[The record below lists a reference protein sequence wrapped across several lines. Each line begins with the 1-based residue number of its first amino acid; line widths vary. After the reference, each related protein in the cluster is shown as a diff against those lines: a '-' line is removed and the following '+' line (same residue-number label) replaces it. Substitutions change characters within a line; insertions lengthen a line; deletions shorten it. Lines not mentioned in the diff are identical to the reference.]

1 MDLFQYTKA
10 TSIAQAKEI
19 GRRAKTAQQ
28 GADVRFIA
36 GGTTLLD
43 LMKLDVERPTRLVD
57 INHLGLDK
65 VEKTSDGGL
74 RIGALVRNS
83 DLAHDATVMRD
94 YRVLSEALLSGASGQ
109 LRNMATTGGNLLQRT
124 RCMYFRDTAMACNK
138 REPGTGCSAIDG
150 ENRALAILGTSTEC
164 IATNP
169 SDMNVAL
176 AALDAIVHIEGATEK
191 RTVPLL
197 DFHLLPGDTPQ
208 RETVL
213 EPGDL
218 VTHVTLPPPKG
229 GARST
234 YLKLRDRA
242 SYEFALASAAVI
254 VESAG
259 GRFNYVRIAMGGI
272 GTKPWR
278 MIAAEQALAG
288 ASVNEDSI
296 RNAAAVALRDAK
308 PQSKN
313 GFKVELAQRCLA
325 QALRIATGM
334 ART

>member
-1 MDLFQYTKA
+1 MELFQYTKA
-10 TSIAQAKEI
+10 TSIPQAQEI
-19 GRRAKTAQQ
+19 ARRSKTAQQ

-65 VEKTSDGGL
+65 IETTSDGGL
-74 RIGALVRNS
+74 RIGALARNS
-83 DLAHDATVMRD
+83 ALAHDASVMRD

-138 REPGTGCSAIDG
+138 RNPGSGCSAIG
-150 ENRALAILGTSTEC
+150 GANRGLAILGTSAQC

-176 AALDAIVHIEGATEK
+176 AALEAVVHIQGTNGD
-191 RTVPLL
+191 RTVSMQ

-218 VTHVTLPPPKG
+218 VTYITLPPPKA

-254 VESAG
+254 VESSG
-259 GRFNYVRIAMGGI
+259 GRFNHVRIAMGGV

-278 MIAAEQALAG
+278 MLEAERALAG
-288 ASVNEDSI
+288 VAVSEDAI
-296 RNAAAVALRDAK
+296 RNAAVVALRDAR
-308 PQSKN
+308 PQSSN
-313 GFKVELAQRCLA
+313 GFKVELAKRCLA
-325 QALRIATGM
+325 QALRTATGM
-334 ART
+334 VRS